1 MSSALPDPQDLLRIV
16 IEDATDYAF
25 VVVDASGTIATWNRG
40 AQALFGFDSDTII
53 GRHISTLF
61 TIEDVRDGV
70 PQHEMETAIAE
81 EKAVDSRWH
90 VRNDGTRFFAD
101 GVTRSFMDEG
111 GKLLG
116 FVKIAR
122 DATPLK
128 HAEEER
134 QRLLLRAQELS
145 REKDHFFAA
154 VSHELRT
161 PLTAITGWLALMS
174 HDVTNVDLVR
184 DGLDSVQQ
192 ATKTLSKL
200 VDDLLDSVRT
210 RTGKMRVVTEPVD
223 FGKIVLDAIQAFRIS
238 FGAKHIDV
246 RQSIAEDVIVLGDG
260 TRLQQVVWNLVSNA
274 INHTP
279 EGGWLEITLRTEE
292 EMAVV
297 DVRDSG
303 VGIDPEFLPFIF
315 EPFRQKRRG
324 NEGGLG
330 LGLAI
335 ARSLIEL
342 HGGTI
347 SATSDGLGKGS
358 TFTVRCPLAR

>member
-1 MSSALPDPQDLLRIV
+1 MV
-16 IEDATDYAF
+16 EDATDYSF
-25 VVVDASGTIATWNRG
+25 IVIDADGTIATWNRG
-40 AQALFGFDSDTII
+40 AEALFGFTPDEII
-53 GRHISTLF
+53 GRHISTIF
-61 TIEDVRDGV
+61 TIDDVRDGV
-70 PQHEMETAIAE
+70 PQQEMETAVAE
-81 EKAVDSRWH
+81 GKAIDSRWH

-101 GVTRSFMDEG
+101 GITRSFTDSD

-145 REKDHFFAA
+145 RDKDHFFAA

-161 PLTAITGWLALMS
+161 PLTAINGWLGLMGN
-174 HDVTNVDLVR
+174 DVTNTDLVR

-192 ATKTLSKL
+192 ATRTLSKL

-223 FGKIVLDAIQAFRIS
+223 FGKIVQDAIQAFRIS
-238 FGAKHIDV
+238 FSAKQIDV
-246 RQSIAEDVIVLGDG
+246 RQSIAENVTVLGDA
-260 TRLQQVVWNLVSNA
+260 TRLQQVIWNLVSNA

-279 EGGWLEITLRTEE
+279 AGGTLEISLRTED

-303 VGIDPEFLPFIF
+303 AGIDPEFLPFIF
-315 EPFRQKRRG
+315 EPFRQKRSG
-324 NEGGLG
+324 NVGGLG

-347 SATSDGLGKGS
+347 SAASEGTGRGA
-358 TFTVRCPLAR
+358 TFTVRCPLTQ